1 MKYLVFFV
9 MTMTLTLTLTL
20 EAGAQTGIYAFTSD
34 GKRVLLKNNQT
45 WEYASVES
53 DSPENSAVLSVT
65 EVVEMD
71 TACRFQIRLQNNLGY
86 RISALVP
93 RLSVMNQDGIL
104 YDSKSISF
112 TAIKPTMTKYTY
124 IQFSGIGCHEMSQL
138 LVSDASRCK
147 MGGIDPF
154 NEETGQCL
162 SHIYVEPS
170 DLINI
175 SK

>member
-1 MKYLVFFV
+1 MKQLVIIV
-9 MTMTLTLTLTL
+9 MILILMPSLKV
-20 EAGAQTGIYAFTSD
+20 GAQSGTQAFTSD
-34 GKRVLLKNNQT
+34 GRRVLLKSDQT
-45 WEYASVES
+45 WEYVQVES

-71 TACRFQIRLQNNLGY
+71 DACRFQIRLQNNLGY

-93 RLSVMNQDGIL
+93 RLAVRNKDGIV
-104 YDSKSISF
+104 YDTKSLSF
-112 TAIKPTMTKYTY
+112 TAIKPTMAKYTY
-124 IQFSGIGCHEMSQL
+124 VQFTGIGCHEMSQ
-138 LVSDASRCK
+138 VVVFDASRCK

-154 NEETGQCL
+154 NEEEGQCL

>member
-1 MKYLVFFV
+1 MKQFAPFIVIFMLS
-9 MTMTLTLTLTL
+9 L
-20 EAGAQTGIYAFTSD
+20 EASAQANIHAFTSD
-34 GKRVLLKNNQT
+34 GRRVLLKSNQT
-45 WEYASVES
+45 WEYIQTES
-53 DSPENSAVLSVT
+53 DEPENSAVLSVT

-93 RLSVMNQDGIL
+93 RLSVLNQDGIVF
-104 YDSKSISF
+104 DSKSISF
-112 TAIKPTMTKYTY
+112 TAIKPTKAKYTY
-124 IQFSGIGCHEMSQL
+124 VQFTGLGCHEMSQVM
-138 LVSDASRCK
+138 VSEASRCK
-147 MGGIDPF
+147 MGEIDPF
-154 NEETGQCL
+154 NEEPGQCL

>member
-9 MTMTLTLTLTL
+9 MTLTLTL

-53 DSPENSAVLSVT
+53 DGPENSAVLSVT

-147 MGGIDPF
+147 MGEIDPF